1 MCRGW
6 VPQRLRNDISIKKEN
21 MPLIVQFTMQQRC
34 RQLEKV
40 KAAQQQKL
48 VTCQRQRKR
57 FYSRSPLS
65 LRSFPVFPRFKEEEL
80 NMRCKIFR
88 I

>member
-48 VTCQRQRKR
+48 VTAVQ
-57 FYSRSPLS
+57 
-65 LRSFPVFPRFKEEEL
+65 E
-80 NMRCKIFR
+80 
-88 I
+88 